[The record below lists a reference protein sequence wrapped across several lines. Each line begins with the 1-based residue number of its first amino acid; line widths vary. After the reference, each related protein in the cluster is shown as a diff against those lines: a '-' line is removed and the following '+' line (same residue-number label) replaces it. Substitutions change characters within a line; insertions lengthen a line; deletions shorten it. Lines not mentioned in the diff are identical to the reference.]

1 MQLKICGMRECDN
14 VSEVAALKPDY
25 MGFIFYPESSRFVG
39 DIAYDII
46 SSVKKQ
52 GIEPVAVFVNAS
64 IETMIQTRMLYGFTH
79 VQLHGDESPD
89 TCEALM
95 AKGLK
100 VIKAFR
106 VSDSSDMKKTAA
118 YENCCNYFLFD
129 TKTAFFGGSGRH
141 FDWNLLKS
149 YSGTKPFFL
158 SGGIGMDDVEQV
170 KTFYH
175 PMLLGIDLNSRFETK
190 PAVKDVGL
198 LKYFMNQ
205 LMIKNDNQ
213 NAK

>member
-1 MQLKICGMRECDN
+1 MKLKICGMRECVN

-39 DIAYDII
+39 DMAHNII

-64 IETMIQTRMLYGFTH
+64 METMIRTRTWYGFTH
-79 VQLHGDESPD
+79 VQLHGDETPQI
-89 TCEALM
+89 CEALR
-95 AKGLK
+95 AKGFK
-100 VIKAFR
+100 VIKAFK
-106 VSDSSDMKKTAA
+106 VADSSDLKKTTA
-118 YENCCNYFLFD
+118 YENCCDYFLFD
-129 TKTAFFGGSGRH
+129 TKTALFGGSGRH
-141 FDWNLLKS
+141 FDWDLLKG

-158 SGGIGMDDVEQV
+158 SGGIGVDDVEQV
-170 KTFYH
+170 RTFNH
-175 PMLLGIDLNSRFETK
+175 PMLLGIDLNSRFETG

-198 LKYFMNQ
+198 LKYFRNQ

-213 NAK
+213 YAK